1 MVEEVVPRVAVVRDT
16 CNVYVLR
23 AGREAIAID
32 FGAGS
37 VLDRLDDLGVER
49 VTDVLLTHHH
59 RDQLQGLARA
69 AAAGIRIWAP
79 PVERE
84 LIEDVDRHW
93 LARPIDNDYDL
104 RDDRFSLP
112 EPVPGTG
119 EAAEDRTR

>member
-1 MVEEVVPRVAVVRDT
+1 MLQEVAPGVAVVRDT

-23 AGREAIAID
+23 AGREAILVD

-37 VLDRLDDLGVER
+37 VLDRLEELGVDR
-49 VTDVLLTHHH
+49 ITDVLLTHHH

-93 LARPIDNDYDL
+93 STTPLDNDYDL
-104 RDDRFSLP
+104 RDDR
-112 EPVPGTG
+112 
-119 EAAEDRTR
+119 